1 MERYRTDPDAMRKI
15 PLLAPGGEQVALEQ
29 VARIEVK
36 RGPELINRE
45 QGQRRIVVMSNVRG
59 RDLNRSRGRVANR
72 VFHRVRRAVRKSRAC
87 HLPIGHDCSPRNRTF
102 SSAKLALPVVA
113 NVPFRAG
120 GRYRGALGSRNES
133 QPLGLHRIHHVIRSG
148 DAQRCGAGEF
158 NQAIA
163 QGWRCIRRWLRPVL
177 MTAFVASF
185 GFIPMALSTSTGAE
199 VQRPLASVVIGG
211 LVSST
216 FLGFTTFVMLLLFP
230 ESSPAVIIVSVVH
243 VATGALTLAASV
255 SLAAEIRRNAVDVR
269 SLTGQ

>member
-113 NVPFRAG
+113 NVPFALVG
-120 GRYRGALGSRNES
+120 GIAALWVRGMNLNLS
-133 QPLGLHRIHHVIRSG
+133 
-148 DAQRCGAGEF
+148 
-158 NQAIA
+158 
-163 QGWRCIRRWLRPVL
+163 
-177 MTAFVASF
+177 ASI
-185 GFIPMALSTSTGAE
+185 GFITLFGVGMLNG
-199 VQRPLASVVIGG
+199 VV
-211 LVSST
+211 LVSSIKQ
-216 FLGFTTFVMLLLFP
+216 LRK
-230 ESSPAVIIVSVVH
+230 A
-243 VATGALTLAASV
+243 GAAFGDGCALC
-255 SLAAEIRRNAVDVR
+255 
-269 SLTGQ
+269 